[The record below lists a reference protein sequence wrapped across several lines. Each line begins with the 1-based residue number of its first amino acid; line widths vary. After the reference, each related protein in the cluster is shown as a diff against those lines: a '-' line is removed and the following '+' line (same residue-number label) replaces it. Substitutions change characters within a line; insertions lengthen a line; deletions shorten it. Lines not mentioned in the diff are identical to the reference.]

1 MANPDIPER
10 WYQPD
15 TNAEHVVT
23 SEPGVRVL
31 RALWRKSRDC
41 GTTVHR
47 RPQFVRTW
55 LTVVVVIIAAMTGV
69 SISVSVPTVRADDQ
83 QYEAFCTPPDPL
95 PAGMPGE
102 SYVLNPPGWLWNPP
116 GSWAR
121 LLEPGPKSCIAAPT
135 LKVSQSR

>member
-31 RALWRKSRDC
+31 RALRRKSRDC

-102 SYVLNPPGWLWNPP
+102 SYVLTLPAGSGTLRAAGLVCWNRDPNH
-116 GSWAR
+116 
-121 LLEPGPKSCIAAPT
+121 
-135 LKVSQSR
+135 VSQHRRSR